1 MLFSHKNL
9 DNSFIG
15 KLFLKGWKNFFRG
28 FSS

>member
-1 MLFSHKNL
+1 MPLPQKNL

-15 KLFLKGWKNFFRG
+15 KLFFKGWKNFFRG